1 LVGQRAGEL
10 AVLSNP
16 LQRSEAGARAALHS
30 QQMTVVGQDRPV
42 PVDERTSAFAPTVSI
57 ESVVLHDEKCQRTKS
72 LRDSPL
78 RRVLE
83 PIGW

>member
-1 LVGQRAGEL
+1 VHCTKMRLLMSVQGLKVTSREHYEC
-10 AVLSNP
+10 P
-16 LQRSEAGARAALHS
+16 LFIRSRPNRCAALSEA
-30 QQMTVVGQDRPV
+30 TGQ
-42 PVDERTSAFAPTVSI
+42 S
-57 ESVVLHDEKCQRTKS
+57 TKS